1 MPSPRPTPSSI
12 MDSVTSYFIIMSFA
26 FPMLL
31 GSHACNPNA
40 QILYET
46 LVQVYNQQCTLYIT
60 NMYLHIHEY

>member
-1 MPSPRPTPSSI
+1 
-12 MDSVTSYFIIMSFA
+12 
-26 FPMLL
+26 MLL

-60 NMYLHIHEY
+60 NMYLHVHEY